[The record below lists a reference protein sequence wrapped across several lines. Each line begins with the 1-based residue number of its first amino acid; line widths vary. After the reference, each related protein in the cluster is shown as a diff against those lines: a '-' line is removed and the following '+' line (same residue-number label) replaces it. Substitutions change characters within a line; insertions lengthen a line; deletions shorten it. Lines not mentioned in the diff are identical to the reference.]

1 MTFSASTDCMY
12 YELRNFTGSDIGAS
26 ALVGNLY
33 AESGLWS
40 GNLQNSFARKLK
52 MTDKEYTEAVDN
64 GSYTAFATDKAG
76 YGFAQ
81 WTSRARKQNL
91 YGLVK
96 IEHETIGDPCT
107 QLLYILLE
115 LNNYSIVLDILKNSK
130 SLKNASDAVVTM
142 YLKPRNQSESNK
154 QKRFEL
160 CKEVYDHYTNPHEE
174 FTYGQNGIYGSDE
187 LVWESGQLPWA
198 VLKRGSKGAK
208 VKELQEK
215 LISLG
220 YELKHGADGS
230 FGKETYN
237 TVKKYQADRQLYSD
251 GIAGAVTRF
260 CINYES
266 AGMNS

>member
-1 MTFSASTDCMY
+1 MKFDVGIDIIY
-12 YELRNFTGSDIGAS
+12 HELRNFTGSDIGAS
-26 ALVGNLY
+26 ALVGNLC
-33 AESGLWS
+33 AESGLTPY
-40 GNLQNSFARKLK
+40 NLQNSYARKLK
-52 MTDKEYTEAVDN
+52 MTDEEYTKAVDD
-64 GSYTAFATDKAG
+64 GTYTAFATDKAG

-96 IEHETIGDPCT
+96 LERETIGDPCI
-107 QLLYILLE
+107 QLLYLLLE

-142 YLKPRNQSESNK
+142 YLKPRNQTETNK
-154 QKRFEL
+154 QKRFEI
-160 CKEVYDHYTNPHEE
+160 CKEVYDHYTNPHDE
-174 FTYGQNGIYGSDE
+174 FKYAKWGVFGLDE
-187 LVWESGQLPWA
+187 LIWESDKLPWA

-220 YELKHGADGS
+220 YELRHGADGS

-237 TVKKYQADRQLYSD
+237 AVKKYQADRQLYSD
-251 GIAGAVTRF
+251 GIAGSVTRF

-266 AGMNS
+266 AGMNL